1 MFRLHS
7 LIRNA
12 RPVFSNFYFTRF
24 VQSDS
29 LWRETR
35 DCVICIYPLNASM
48 GVILQ
53 RNFKLTSEQIIM
65 NTIAYRSVTHYGSVE
80 TVSTLR
86 TTSSGSSEGWWNF
99 WHGASEWFL
108 ARLFLGRLPSRKTF
122 TTQKER
128 SEKFRYK
135 LFLVGLFVRGL
146 PSRKTFTTQKKV
158 RKNSDTNPCLFGSK
172 RIEVMRNW
180 SKLHSQELHDL
191 QPLPKIIR
199 VFKYGR
205 WDGHGKWHYGAG
217 GGGKESCIQGFVGK
231 HEGKRTFVRSRC
243 RW

>member
-86 TTSSGSSEGWWNF
+86 TTSSGSSEGW
-99 WHGASEWFL
+99 
-108 ARLFLGRLPSRKTF
+108 
-122 TTQKER
+122 
-128 SEKFRYK
+128 
-135 LFLVGLFVRGL
+135 
-146 PSRKTFTTQKKV
+146 
-158 RKNSDTNPCLFGSK
+158 
-172 RIEVMRNW
+172 
-180 SKLHSQELHDL
+180 
-191 QPLPKIIR
+191 
-199 VFKYGR
+199 
-205 WDGHGKWHYGAG
+205 
-217 GGGKESCIQGFVGK
+217 
-231 HEGKRTFVRSRC
+231 
-243 RW
+243 